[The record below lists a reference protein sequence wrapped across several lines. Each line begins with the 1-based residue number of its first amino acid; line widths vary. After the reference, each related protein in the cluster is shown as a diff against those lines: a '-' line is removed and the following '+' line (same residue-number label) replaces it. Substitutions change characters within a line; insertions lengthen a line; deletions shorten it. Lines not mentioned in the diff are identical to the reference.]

1 MTRRPASNP
10 PAAPSPATVRRALL
24 AWFRA
29 NARELPW
36 RARRDPYRVWVS
48 EVMLQQTR
56 VEAVLGAYQRFL
68 AAFPTIEALAAA
80 QEPEVL
86 ARWSGLG
93 YYRRA
98 RSLHAGARVVVERH
112 GASLPSS
119 REELERIPGIGAYTA
134 GALLSI
140 AFGRPEPA
148 VDANVARVVARV
160 CGIVGATAGERA
172 AVAEFAG
179 ALVRCA
185 SPGDVNEALMDLG
198 SAICTARVARCGECP
213 LRRSCRARAGGD
225 PVAIAGVR
233 ARKPPRDVLLACA
246 VVRERGRVLF
256 LRRPE
261 RERLL
266 AGLWELPTVELA
278 DERDVVDAVGAR
290 DAGDAVAALGMLVRE
305 RAGFDVPLGGPLVE
319 IRHDIVGRRIRA
331 KVYEACAPAGM
342 RRRLPGDA
350 RLVAADELEEIGL
363 PALPVKILR
372 ALERRPSSPSCAG
385 RAAAR
390 R

>member
-1 MTRRPASNP
+1 MPRKAAPNASAAPP
-10 PAAPSPATVRRALL
+10 PAPVRRALL
-24 AWFRA
+24 AWFRT
-29 NARELPW
+29 NARDLPW

-56 VEAVLGAYQRFL
+56 VEAVVEPYRRFV
-68 AAFPTIEALAAA
+68 AAFPTIAALARAGEA
-80 QEPEVL
+80 EVL

-98 RSLHAGARVVVERH
+98 RSLHAGARAVVERH
-112 GASLPSS
+112 GGRLPSS

-148 VDANVARVVARV
+148 IDANVARVLARV
-160 CGIVGATAGERA
+160 RGVVDPSSADGRAAIAAFAGE
-172 AVAEFAG
+172 
-179 ALVRCA
+179 LVRWK

-198 SAICTARVARCGECP
+198 SAVCTARVARCDRCP
-213 LRRSCRARAGGD
+213 LRRACRAHAGGD
-225 PVAIAGVR
+225 PVAIAGR
-233 ARKPPRDVLLACA
+233 RPRKPAREVSLACA
-246 VVRERGRVLF
+246 VVRARDRVLF

-266 AGLWELPTVELA
+266 AGLWDLPTVVVA
-278 DERDVVDAVGAR
+278 DGEDAAH
-290 DAGDAVAALGMLVRE
+290 ALGLLVRE
-305 RAGFDVPLGGPLVE
+305 RSGLVVPLGAPLAEV
-319 IRHDIVGRRIRA
+319 RHDIVGRRIRA
-331 KVYEACAPAGM
+331 TVYEASAPPH
-342 RRRLPGDA
+342 RRRLPQDA
-350 RLVAADELEEIGL
+350 RLVTSDELKEIGL

-372 ALERRPSSPSCAG
+372 ALDRQPPKARAG

-390 R
+390 T